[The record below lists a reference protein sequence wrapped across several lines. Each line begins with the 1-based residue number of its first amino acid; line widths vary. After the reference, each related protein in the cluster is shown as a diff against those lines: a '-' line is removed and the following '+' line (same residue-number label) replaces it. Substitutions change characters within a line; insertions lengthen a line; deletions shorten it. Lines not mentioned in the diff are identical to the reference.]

1 WLVDIHG
8 PHEHQSL
15 LNTGSQLF
23 ILDAFGKLEGTRRHF
38 AELVTSLAALE
49 AEKKGLIVDDASYA
63 QKLDLLRFQAGEIG
77 AAGLEVAED
86 ETVEQEYR
94 RASNAAKLLQLSQAA
109 LNVLSENDGSLL
121 DQAAV
126 IGRTLQ
132 ELLRVDSSATMILDT
147 NDQAVSA
154 LRQLQSELSNYA
166 EKVD

>member
-1 WLVDIHG
+1 IRSGSDNCSVEAVFDVTRLKAVLDPFLDENGLEPCQGNQLFLKRSVSSAGANRQFINGSPAPLNILSRVGEWLVDIHG

-86 ETVEQEYR
+86 E
-94 RASNAAKLLQLSQAA
+94 
-109 LNVLSENDGSLL
+109 
-121 DQAAV
+121 
-126 IGRTLQ
+126 
-132 ELLRVDSSATMILDT
+132 
-147 NDQAVSA
+147 
-154 LRQLQSELSNYA
+154 
-166 EKVD
+166 